1 MHRSKVV
8 LAVALL
14 ALPLLAG
21 CNKLQARAAFKEGNA
36 LYQQEQYRQALRQFQ
51 KGLELDPDATFAW
64 RSVGLTAL
72 ALFRPGDE
80 SPENQ
85 RYAELAIEAFENYL
99 EDYPDNA
106 KVREYL
112 LTIYVQGKR
121 FDDALAY
128 LDRNGDPTD
137 PAVARAKVNILT
149 QAQRYEEAWRVAQRA
164 AATEQP
170 QMLYTIGVA
179 TWDQAYRNP
188 ALNFEQRNK
197 VVDVGLAALKRAL
210 AIKPDYFEAM
220 AYYNLLFREKAKL
233 ETDGARRLE
242 YLAQADHWMKKAIE
256 LRNKQQEAEK
266 KAAKK
271 AAEEAAA
278 AEEGGGSGA
287 MQ

>member
-14 ALPLLAG
+14 VLPALAG
-21 CNKLQARAAFKEGNA
+21 CNKLQARAKLKEGNA
-36 LYQQEQYRQALRQFQ
+36 LYQQEQYRQALAQFQ
-51 KGLELDPDATFAW
+51 EGLELDPDATFAW

-72 ALFRPGDE
+72 ALYRPGE
-80 SPENQ
+80 TTPENQ
-85 RYAELAIEAFENYL
+85 RYADLATEAFEKYL
-99 EDYPDNA
+99 QDYPDNE

-112 LTIYVQGKR
+112 LTIYVQSKR

-128 LDRNGDPTD
+128 LDENGDPND

-149 QAQRYEEAWRVAQRA
+149 QAQRYDEAGQIAQR
-164 AATEQP
+164 TTGPEQP

-188 ALNFEQRNK
+188 ALSYEQRNK
-197 VVDVGLAALKRAL
+197 VVDIGLAALKRAL
-210 AIKPDYFEAM
+210 EIKPDYFEAM

-233 ETDGARRLE
+233 EMDGAKRLE
-242 YLAQADHWMKKAIE
+242 YLAEADKWMKKAID
-256 LRNKQQEAEK
+256 LRNRQQEAEK

-278 AEEGGGSGA
+278 EGGGSGA
-287 MQ
+287 MH

>member
-14 ALPLLAG
+14 ALPWLAG
-21 CNKLQARAAFKEGNA
+21 CNKLQARVKLKEGNS
-36 LYQQEQYRQALRQFQ
+36 LYQQEQYRQALAQFQ
-51 KGLELDPDATFAW
+51 EGLELDPEATFAW

-72 ALFRPGDE
+72 ALYRPGDE
-80 SPENQ
+80 SPQNR
-85 RYAELAIEAFENYL
+85 RYAETAIEAFEKYL
-99 EDYPDNA
+99 QDYPQNE

-112 LTIYVQGKR
+112 LTTYIQAKR

-128 LDRNGDPTD
+128 LDRNADPGD

-149 QAQRYEEAWRVAQRA
+149 QAQRYDQAWNVAQRTA
-164 AATEQP
+164 GPEQP
-170 QMLYTIGVA
+170 QMLYSIGVA

-188 ALNFEQRNK
+188 DLNYEQRNH

-210 AIKPDYFEAM
+210 EIQPEYFEAM

-233 ETDGARRLE
+233 ELDGAKRLE
-242 YLAQADHWMKKAIE
+242 YLEQADYWMKKAID

-266 KAAKK
+266 KAKK
-271 AAEEAAA
+271 AAEAAA
-278 AEEGGGSGA
+278 GGHGTT
-287 MQ
+287 Q